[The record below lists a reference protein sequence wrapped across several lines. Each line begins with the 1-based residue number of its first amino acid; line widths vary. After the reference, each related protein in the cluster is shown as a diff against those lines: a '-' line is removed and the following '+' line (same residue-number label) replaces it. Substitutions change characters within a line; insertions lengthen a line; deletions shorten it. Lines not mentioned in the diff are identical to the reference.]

1 MPKTV
6 LGILVMVLIGT
17 SIITTACKRGEDK
30 TPQQTTTKEEPAAEL
45 SQRMIER
52 RAVEAV
58 IWGMPAV
65 NYDRMYEAAV
75 AAGSGN
81 NQIVYWSRPISWKN
95 QTLTPNPNTIYLMP
109 FIDTKNVGP
118 MVMEIPPAEGG
129 AIVG

>member
-1 MPKTV
+1 VPKTV

-81 NQIVYWSRPISWKN
+81 NQIVYWS
-95 QTLTPNPNTIYLMP
+95 QTRHLRLTQTPST
-109 FIDTKNVGP
+109 
-118 MVMEIPPAEGG
+118 
-129 AIVG
+129 